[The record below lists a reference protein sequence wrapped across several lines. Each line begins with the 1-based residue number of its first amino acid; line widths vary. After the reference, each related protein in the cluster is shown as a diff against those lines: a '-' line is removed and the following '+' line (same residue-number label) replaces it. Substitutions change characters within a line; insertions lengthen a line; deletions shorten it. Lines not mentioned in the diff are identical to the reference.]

1 MTRRTA
7 PHTWRGEE
15 GCPPRCPVQPWSAAT
30 RPCHGSWLLQ
40 AGWCFAGS
48 AVAGA
53 FGRERGRRRGATAI
67 RPRRLEAGRRR
78 IQRARDSGL
87 HPPTCRSLG
96 RTRSGGRVPGG
107 ARGDCSI
114 LLGAMLA
121 LRRIG
126 RYGLAFI
133 DGHSDFRHPGNSSG
147 GNSTGVGA
155 AAGEDLRLLRTLVAS
170 PRRVGLQLT
179 IYDPDLDPEARCARI
194 LADLI
199 EHALAA

>member
-1 MTRRTA
+1 
-7 PHTWRGEE
+7 
-15 GCPPRCPVQPWSAAT
+15 
-30 RPCHGSWLLQ
+30 
-40 AGWCFAGS
+40 
-48 AVAGA
+48 
-53 FGRERGRRRGATAI
+53 
-67 RPRRLEAGRRR
+67 
-78 IQRARDSGL
+78 
-87 HPPTCRSLG
+87 
-96 RTRSGGRVPGG
+96 
-107 ARGDCSI
+107 
-114 LLGAMLA
+114 MLA
-121 LRRIG
+121 VRRIG